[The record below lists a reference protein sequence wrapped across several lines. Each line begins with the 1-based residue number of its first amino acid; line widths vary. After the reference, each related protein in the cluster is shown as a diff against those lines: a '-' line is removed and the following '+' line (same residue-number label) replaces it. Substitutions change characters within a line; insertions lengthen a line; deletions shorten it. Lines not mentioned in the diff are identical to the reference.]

1 MLRDYQKR
9 AIDSLYQWFRSNPVG
24 HPILELPTGAGKSH
38 IVAHL
43 CRDIMAENP
52 RARVLM
58 LTHVKELIEQNASK
72 LREAW
77 PNAPMGIF
85 SAGLGR
91 KDVDAITFAGIQS
104 IYRHATKLGH
114 THLVVIDECH
124 LVNNKKDGRY
134 RELIDALAAI
144 NPSLRV
150 VGLTATPYRLGQG
163 MLTDGEDALFA
174 DIISPVSVSELVA
187 KGYLAPLTS
196 KLPPRGRIDVSGVRK
211 VAGEYNQRDL
221 EAAARLSEGEAV
233 DAIIEYGS
241 DRRAW
246 LIFCTGVA
254 HSEEVAEALNAQ
266 GIPTA
271 PITQKTPKDQR
282 AQRLAD
288 FKAGRLRAL
297 TNANVLTT
305 GFDHP
310 AIDLLAFLRPT
321 MSPGLYM
328 QMAGRGMRI
337 AEGKEH
343 CLVLDF
349 AGNIMAHGPV
359 TNVRP
364 PRGPKDKAEPGD
376 VPVKAC
382 PECHELVQISVME
395 CPACGHKWE
404 AKEREWELDAATDI
418 MGGSSRR
425 EVEVADWVWREH
437 TAKKSGNHMI
447 KVTYYPAALNEAPVT
462 EYLAILNQ
470 GWAGDKAKQRL
481 LSLFERSGAAR
492 WSNALPELCDLLNQ
506 ATPPALIVTEKQG
519 KWDRVLAAQW

>member
-9 AIDSLYQWFRSNPVG
+9 AIDSLYQWFRSNATG

-43 CRDIMAENP
+43 CRDIMAQNP

-124 LVNNKKDGRY
+124 AVSNSNTGRY
-134 RELIDALAAI
+134 RELIDALTAI

-187 KGYLAPLTS
+187 KGYLAPLSS
-196 KLPPRGRIDVSGVRK
+196 KLPPRGRIDVSDVRK
-211 VAGEYNQRDL
+211 VAGEYNQKDL

-266 GIPTA
+266 GIPAAT
-271 PITQKTPKDQR
+271 ITQKTPKDQR

-337 AEGKEH
+337 AEGKED

>member
-43 CRDIMAENP
+43 CRDIMAQNP

-85 SAGLGR
+85 SAGLGH
-91 KDVDAITFAGIQS
+91 KDIDAITFGGIQS
-104 IYRHATKLGH
+104 IYRHAKSLGH
-114 THLVVIDECH
+114 VHLVVIDECH

-134 RELIDALAAI
+134 RELIDALTAI

-187 KGYLAPLTS
+187 KGYLAPLSS

-266 GIPTA
+266 GIPAAT
-271 PITQKTPKDQR
+271 ITQKTPQDQR

-337 AEGKEH
+337 AEGKED

-395 CPACGHKWE
+395 CPACGHQWE